1 MFCSLS
7 WLLYGFSRVTWQSCL
22 EAVWSDNSDLK
33 PSSKTA
39 HRPANVIYNRELRIG
54 NELTSDL
61 QGEKRLSRSLHTLII
76 KAPNSSLGGYQTL
89 PRRLLFIL
97 EQQGKPSSQ
106 SRLNCEGRLHYVV
119 RLTWALA
126 CVTWLYVGCDISIVA
141 KKRMWGCTHGHL
153 HDLTDHEKSGKPRH
167 GILDRTDPQ
176 SPSSPGDSLPDV
188 SKPSADLQK
197 TFLSMY

>member
-106 SRLNCEGRLHYVV
+106 SRLNCAQYARKADFTMWLGLLGMCHMALCRLWHFNRRQKAYV
-119 RLTWALA
+119 RMHSWTPAWPNWSWEKWK
-126 CVTWLYVGCDISIVA
+126 TTSWNSRPNWPSI
-141 KKRMWGCTHGHL
+141 
-153 HDLTDHEKSGKPRH
+153 P
-167 GILDRTDPQ
+167 
-176 SPSSPGDSLPDV
+176 
-188 SKPSADLQK
+188 
-197 TFLSMY
+197 